1 MIADDLGPA
10 FTSSFANH
18 RFSEY
23 GKRLTATA
31 IKKMCYEDAR
41 LVRYFVIAKRIAN
54 GFAKSGVFAKEIW
67 TFAKFCL
74 ALRVATWITSAERQ
88 AKPTLLN

>member
-10 FTSSFANH
+10 FTSSFA
-18 RFSEY
+18 
-23 GKRLTATA
+23 T
-31 IKKMCYEDAR
+31 
-41 LVRYFVIAKRIAN
+41 RIAN
-54 GFAKSGVFAKEIW
+54 GFAKLGAFAKGIW

-74 ALRVATWITSAERQ
+74 ALRVATWITSVERQ